1 MLALRDSVNV
11 ARRLFQL
18 LLNDVLFD
26 SLTTVAQQ
34 ITFAPGIDYMT
45 SVEDWLDVQ
54 VTQLASFCLTRNGET
69 TL

>member
-1 MLALRDSVNV
+1 MLALHGSVHV
-11 ARRLFQL
+11 ARWSLQL

-26 SLTTVAQQ
+26 CLTTVAQQ

-54 VTQLASFCLTRNGET
+54 VSQLPSF
-69 TL
+69 